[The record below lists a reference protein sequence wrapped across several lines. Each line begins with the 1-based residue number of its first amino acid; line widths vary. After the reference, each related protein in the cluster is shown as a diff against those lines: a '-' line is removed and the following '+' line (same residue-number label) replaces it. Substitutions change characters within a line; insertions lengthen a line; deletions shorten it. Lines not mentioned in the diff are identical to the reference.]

1 MLAGEKGMFA
11 SLEMCHCLFA
21 IAYDGVGWVGCL
33 LAVHK
38 GKQTN
43 THLLCKYSAVNTHYL
58 LSLNC

>member
-1 MLAGEKGMFA
+1 MFA